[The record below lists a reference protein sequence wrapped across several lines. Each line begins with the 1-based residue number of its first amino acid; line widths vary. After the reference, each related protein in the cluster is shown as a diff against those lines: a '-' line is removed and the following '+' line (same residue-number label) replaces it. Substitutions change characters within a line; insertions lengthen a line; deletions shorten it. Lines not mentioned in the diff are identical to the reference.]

1 MTPILSLTILVNQY
15 TVVIVVAYFI
25 VNDNLGM
32 EKVLP
37 FVQHVGIIEIV
48 QNIPRNFMWI
58 FQMVIHLNYHVSK

>member
-48 QNIPRNFMWI
+48 QNIP
-58 FQMVIHLNYHVSK
+58 